1 MKAQSSATI
10 MLVSALLLSACA
22 TLFVGPEQDVQV
34 ETEPAGMIR
43 IVNEKTNLEVF
54 EGPSPAVVTL
64 ERSERYRVTV
74 TKTGYETATFKL
86 KKELRFWFLCNALCA
101 PLALVDFLNGS
112 TFELEPEAV
121 SISLERVRNAPVL
134 APPVLAPPT
143 PAAPRPVPPAPPPSP
158 SGAQTPGNGY
168 ELVLRARD
176 ESGQLR
182 MLAIPMVKA
191 RTGTVL

>member
-1 MKAQSSATI
+1 
-10 MLVSALLLSACA
+10 VH
-22 TLFVGPEQDVQV
+22 V
-34 ETEPAGMIR
+34 ETEPAAMIR

-54 EGPSPAVVTL
+54 EGQSPAVVTL

-74 TKTGYETATFKL
+74 TKTGYETATFKF

-112 TFELEPEAV
+112 TFELEPEEV
-121 SISLERVRNAPVL
+121 SLSLERVRNAPVL
-134 APPVLAPPT
+134 APPVLAPPVLGPPT
-143 PAAPRPVPPAPPPSP
+143 PAAPRPVPPAPPPSS
-158 SGAQTPGNGY
+158 SGAQAPGSGY